1 MIMKKMKLLAL
12 TLCSA
17 VALSVPLGGEAS
29 AAGAGAYPGHY
40 TTSRYVTSLSNI
52 PGYGTELASETKR
65 NIAADNSAAV
75 NQVVVLDFGKPVVKT
90 VKAKRTS
97 VTTYG
102 TLLFNNTTVASVKDI
117 EASVKKFID
126 AFDTSMKPGLEG
138 YSITLA
144 LGTSNYGSSV
154 TKAHGQEWGKLV
166 NDLNSYIKLKGYS
179 SVRVVGASDIETAWN
194 NPKITREWVDGYRS
208 ATDHMLCDYGD
219 AGGMPQAPKGAASY
233 ISGAGSNGWTLE
245 DMWYVADGGIDT
257 ATGERFSFSL
267 PEIYT
272 PSGTQAA
279 QWFNL
284 ALYSQIVKGQQLSV
298 YGVMTDYAADPT
310 MNSPET
316 GWNQLSGY
324 IGSSPVT
331 SGYLAA
337 GSPFMQWSTDISWNL
352 NRLGTVKTTMR

>member
-12 TLCSA
+12 ALCSA
-17 VALSVPLGGEAS
+17 VALSLPMGGRAA
-29 AAGAGAYPGHY
+29 AAGVKAYPGYH
-40 TTSRYVTSLSNI
+40 TTSRYVTSLSDI
-52 PGYGTELASETKR
+52 PGYGTALASETQR
-65 NIAADNSAAV
+65 NLAANASAV
-75 NQVVVLDFGKPVVKT
+75 LNQVVVLDFGKPVVKT
-90 VKAKRTS
+90 LKARKDS

-126 AFDTSMKPGLEG
+126 AFETSMKPGTEG

-144 LGTSNYGSSV
+144 IGTSNYGSSV
-154 TKAHGQEWGKLV
+154 TKAHGQEWGRMV
-166 NDLNSYIKLKGYS
+166 NDLNAYIKSKGYS
-179 SVRVVGASDIETAWN
+179 ALRAVGACDIETAWN
-194 NPKITREWVDGYRS
+194 KPEVTREWVDGYRS
-208 ATDHMLCDYGD
+208 ATDCKLCDYGD
-219 AGGMPQAPKGAASY
+219 AGGMPQAPKGAASH
-233 ISGAGSNGWTLE
+233 ISGSGCNGWTLE
-245 DMWYVADGGIDT
+245 DIWYVSDGGIDT

-272 PSGTQAA
+272 ASGTQAA

-310 MNSPET
+310 MNSPES
-316 GWNQLSGY
+316 GWNQFAGY
-324 IGSSPVT
+324 IGSSSVT

-337 GSPFMQWSTDISWNL
+337 GTPFMQWSTDISWNL
-352 NRLGTVKTTMR
+352 NRLGTVKTAMH

>member
-12 TLCSA
+12 ALCSA
-17 VALSVPLGGEAS
+17 VALSIPLGGEA
-29 AAGAGAYPGHY
+29 AAADVKAYQGYY

-52 PGYGTELASETKR
+52 PGYGTELASETQR
-65 NIAADNSAAV
+65 NLAANSAAV

-90 VKAKRTS
+90 VKAKKVS
-97 VTTYG
+97 ITTYG

-117 EASVKKFID
+117 EASVKNFID
-126 AFDTSMKPGLEG
+126 AFEASMNPGLEG

-154 TKAHGQEWGKLV
+154 TKAHGQEWGRMV
-166 NDLNSYIKLKGYS
+166 NSINAYIKSKGYS
-179 SVRVVGASDIETAWN
+179 TVRVIGASDIETAWN
-194 NPKITREWVDGYRS
+194 NPEITRAWVDGYRG
-208 ATDHMLCDYGD
+208 ATDHKLCDYGD

-233 ISGAGSNGWTLE
+233 ISGSGSNGWTLE
-245 DMWYVADGGIDT
+245 DIWYVSDGGIDA

-272 PSGTQAA
+272 VTGTQAA

-284 ALYSQIVKGQQLSV
+284 ALYSHIVKGQQLSI

-310 MNSPET
+310 MNSPEKA
-316 GWNQLSGY
+316 WNQLAGY
-324 IGSSPVT
+324 IASSSVT
-331 SGYLAA
+331 SGYLATD
-337 GSPFMQWSTDISWNL
+337 STFMQWSTDISWNL
-352 NRLGTVKTTMR
+352 NRLGTVKTTKR